1 MCEQSYDAA
10 SGGGEF
16 YKEWKIS
23 RKHGPPKP
31 LSSLSSIFWNFFL
44 AVLPRKWDLSSW
56 GPGSNLHPLQWKCR
70 VLPTG
75 LPRGLLSPLFLRK
88 FPVYSLSWDMILFS
102 LPMLHLL
109 FIMQLTFKHLSWKG
123 KERKVQTVTQRAWL
137 ANSPSASHGIFA
149 AALERL
155 FFLFPVYTHLVLLA
169 VVSVSCQECSSWAQG
184 YAIFVMY
191 NITCEMIKQDI
202 KKTCI
207 AIAAKLHQPPTIL
220 SDNGPNN

>member
-1 MCEQSYDAA
+1 ME
-10 SGGGEF
+10 
-16 YKEWKIS
+16 
-23 RKHGPPKP
+23 R
-31 LSSLSSIFWNFFL
+31 
-44 AVLPRKWDLSSW
+44 
-56 GPGSNLHPLQWKCR
+56 
-70 VLPTG
+70 
-75 LPRGLLSPLFLRK
+75 
-88 FPVYSLSWDMILFS
+88 
-102 LPMLHLL
+102 
-109 FIMQLTFKHLSWKG
+109 KG

-220 SDNGPNN
+220 RVIMDLTTRVHTLGQKTIHCNGRLLVLRDPEVTVFFSEVWGC